1 MGKNTISAF
10 AKTLRTV
17 LCSFQVVLYLTSI
30 VSSHVFT
37 DQFSTEYLSGRFLL
51 TFSSLVFCPTNSTCL
66 DLPQTDSI
74 QEDHC
79 ALCMESPS
87 LLYSWEI
94 FQAAKQSSH
103 GAYLICFPSLRDHSP
118 LLYNV
123 QNLGNHCFVSF
134 VCLLSCF
141 RQEGKYGTCY
151 SFFTRNGY

>member
-1 MGKNTISAF
+1 MGKNTTSAF

-79 ALCMESPS
+79 ALS
-87 LLYSWEI
+87 LPALQLGNFPGSETEQSRSLPCLFPI
-94 FQAAKQSSH
+94 SQGSFSFAVQCPKSRKPLFCVFCLPFKLFQA
-103 GAYLICFPSLRDHSP
+103 G
-118 LLYNV
+118 
-123 QNLGNHCFVSF
+123 G
-134 VCLLSCF
+134 
-141 RQEGKYGTCY
+141 
-151 SFFTRNGY
+151 